1 MMRNLLFIMAG
12 GAMGAA
18 LRYLIGLACSRI
30 TWTTMPVGTLT
41 VNLLGCFLLGVL
53 MALGQKYI
61 TFSGAEP
68 LGLMLTVGVCGAFTT
83 FSTFS
88 ADSIRLMDNGQWL
101 TVLLYLTLSIVG
113 GFLLFYLGRKLV

>member
-1 MMRNLLFIMAG
+1 MAG
-12 GAMGAA
+12 GAVGAA
-18 LRYLIGLACSRI
+18 LRYLIGLACSR
-30 TWTTMPVGTLT
+30 WALANLPLGTLS

-53 MALGQKYI
+53 MALGQKYAS
-61 TFSGAEP
+61 FSGAP
-68 LGLMLTVGVCGAFTT
+68 YLMLTVGVCGAFTT

-101 TVLLYLTLSIVG
+101 TVLLYLSLSILG

>member
-1 MMRNLLFIMAG
+1 MKNLLFVMAG
-12 GAMGAA
+12 GAIGAA
-18 LRYLIGLACSRI
+18 LRYLIGLACSR
-30 TWTTMPVGTLT
+30 WALANLPLGTLS

-53 MALGQKYI
+53 MALGQKYAS
-61 TFSGAEP
+61 FSGAP
-68 LGLMLTVGVCGAFTT
+68 YLMLTVGVCGAFTT

-101 TVLLYLTLSIVG
+101 TVLLYLSLSIVG